1 MISKLYRQNSFELD
15 RRHLRALKALLVII
29 PVLGFNYILT
39 LVGPSPS
46 DSPTGHQVFQTI
58 RATLISTQ
66 GFVVTLPYCY
76 LNTEVT
82 TNINLL
88 ISRLLTSEKV

>member
-15 RRHLRALKALLVII
+15 RRHLRALKALLVVI

-82 TNINLL
+82 SINL
-88 ISRLLTSEKV
+88 